1 MKTDLL
7 CLGPLSKNQTMCCS
21 YQLFLRGE
29 EEISLANHAVTRN
42 TVPLV
47 V

>member
-1 MKTDLL
+1 
-7 CLGPLSKNQTMCCS
+7 
-21 YQLFLRGE
+21 LFLRGE